1 MLPETGAAPVPPGRI
16 AVKLAV
22 QERDRDVF
30 LAAGAVGIGAIYTD
44 SLAFLHIIRKVF
56 IRVSTKLDALI
67 LKLH

>member
-1 MLPETGAAPVPPGRI
+1 M
-16 AVKLAV
+16 